1 MNINELATKLD
12 AHHIKQ
18 INMNLIPYQDAIN
31 NLNPL
36 GQRLYFNPDHWRNFN
51 YNNQLVSNDMVFI
64 SENYQNGI
72 SRQDIINYFRQEN
85 CSLLKGFLMTMVW
98 GHGFS
103 EHGRADNR
111 GPWKVSQMLINF
123 DNAIQILENAK
134 NCLIENNLQSAH
146 SSFENMQRCRVNF
159 FSKYLY
165 FLGRALNM
173 QRYPLIFDA
182 RVARTIGQLTSTSQ
196 NLFSILDIQPK
207 QDAFSYDS
215 YVTEI
220 HNISNELNLESE
232 KIEYFLFNG
241 I

>member
-1 MNINELATKLD
+1 
-12 AHHIKQ
+12 
-18 INMNLIPYQDAIN
+18 MNLIPYIDTIN

-36 GQRLYFNPDHWRNFN
+36 GQRLFFNPDHWRNFN
-51 YNNQLVSNDMVFI
+51 YNNQIVSNDMVFI

-72 SRQDIINYFRQEN
+72 SRLDIINYFRQEN
-85 CSLLKGFLMTMVW
+85 CCLLKGFLMTMVW

-123 DNAIQILENAK
+123 DNARQTLAHAQNY
-134 NCLIENNLQSAH
+134 LMENNLQAAH
-146 SSFENMQRCRVNF
+146 SSFDKMQRCRVNF

-165 FLGRALNM
+165 FLGRALDM
-173 QRYPLIFDA
+173 KYYPLIFDA
-182 RVARTIGQLTSTSQ
+182 RVAKTIGQLTSKSP

-207 QDAFSYDS
+207 QDAISYNN

-220 HNISNELNLESE
+220 HNLSNELNLESE